1 MERLPR
7 PAPWMLTALGAVA
20 WLVARPATPDLP
32 AHLYRAG
39 LVRDHGPGVW
49 ELGWL
54 SGHSLPGYS
63 VLVPILGAPLGP
75 EIVAAAAA
83 VVASWCFT
91 RLACG
96 HWEGTAGRVASWWLA
111 LALLSVLL
119 AGQLA
124 FAAGLA
130 PALGALL
137 LGAKG
142 RNPWAALLAAA
153 AILASPVAG
162 AFLLLAAAAWWLA
175 DRSRRAPLWIA
186 GGVIVPGLAIAI
198 AFPGEGYQPFSMS
211 SLVVSLAIGAF
222 LLLAPPAR
230 EREIRIGAALYLLAV
245 LSTLLIETPMGGNLV
260 RLGALF
266 GGPLAAG
273 ALWDERRTLL
283 YIAALPLLYWQWLAP
298 VRYVVREHGDAAI
311 DAAYFAPL
319 ERELEARTGGRPTR
333 VEVPFTAGHWE
344 TLHLPPRWPLA
355 RGWERQADIANN
367 GLFYRPG
374 LTGPRYRAWLEA
386 NAVSW
391 VALPDVPLD
400 PAGRQEADLLRAGR
414 VPGVREEWRSDD
426 WRLYRVLDPAPLAS
440 PPVAVTGIGPYEI
453 DLRATRPGRS
463 VVRARFSPYWRV
475 EGPASAGACVA
486 RAPGGWTEVA
496 FRRAGSARLAI
507 SLSPGRI
514 GATGPRCTG

>member
-1 MERLPR
+1 MSRLPR
-7 PAPWMLTALGAVA
+7 PAPWMLTAVGAVA
-20 WLVARPATPDLP
+20 WLVVRPPTPDLP

-39 LVRDHGPGVW
+39 LVRDHGPAVW
-49 ELGWL
+49 ENGWL
-54 SGHSLPGYS
+54 AGHSLPGYS
-63 VLVPILGAPLGP
+63 VLVPVLGAPLGP
-75 EIVAAAAA
+75 ALVAAVA
-83 VVASWCFT
+83 VVVAAWCFE

-96 HWEGTAGRVASWWLA
+96 HWEGTAGQLSAWWLA
-111 LALLSVLL
+111 AALLSVLL

-124 FAAGLA
+124 FAVALA
-130 PALGALL
+130 PGLGALL
-137 LGAKG
+137 AGARG
-142 RNPWAALLAAA
+142 RGPWAALLGAATL
-153 AILASPVAG
+153 LASPVAG
-162 AFLLLAAAAWWLA
+162 AFLLLATAAWWLA
-175 DRSRRAPLWIA
+175 DRTRRAPLWIA
-186 GGVIVPGLAIAI
+186 AGVAVPALAIAV
-198 AFPGEGYQPFSMS
+198 AFPATGYQPFSTS
-211 SLVVSLAIGAF
+211 SLLVSLAIGAF
-222 LLLAPPAR
+222 LAAAVPGD
-230 EREIRIGAALYLLAV
+230 EREIRIGALLYVAV
-245 LSTLLIETPMGGNLV
+245 LLSTLLVDTPLGGNLV

-273 ALWDERRTLL
+273 ALWEQRRLVL
-283 YIAALPLLYWQWLAP
+283 GLAALPLLYWQWLGP
-298 VRYVVREHGDAAI
+298 VRYVAREQGDPAV
-311 DAAYFAPL
+311 DASYFAPL
-319 ERELEARTGGRPTR
+319 ERELQARTGGRPAR
-333 VEVPFTAGHWE
+333 IEVPFTAGHWE

-374 LTGPRYRAWLEA
+374 LTGPRYRAWLGA

-426 WRLYRVLDPAPLAS
+426 WRLYRVLDPTPLAS

-453 DLRATRPGRS
+453 GLSAARPGRS

-486 RAPGGWTEVA
+486 RAPGGWTEVT

>member
-20 WLVARPATPDLP
+20 WLVVRPATPDLP

-39 LVRDHGPGVW
+39 LVRDHGPSVW

-91 RLACG
+91 RLARG
-96 HWEGTAGRVASWWLA
+96 HWEGTAGQLASWWLA

-162 AFLLLAAAAWWLA
+162 AFLLLAAVAWWLA
-175 DRSRRAPLWIA
+175 DRSGRAPLWIA

-198 AFPGEGYQPFSMS
+198 AFPGEGYQPFSTS
-211 SLVVSLAIGAF
+211 SLLVSLAIGA
-222 LLLAPPAR
+222 LLLVAPPAR

-245 LSTLLIETPMGGNLV
+245 LSTLVIETPMGGNLV

-298 VRYVVREHGDAAI
+298 VRYVVREHGDPAI

-319 ERELEARTGGRPTR
+319 ERQLEARTAGRPTR

-344 TLHLPPRWPLA
+344 YLHLPPRWPLA
-355 RGWERQADIANN
+355 RGWERQADIARNR
-367 GLFYRPG
+367 LFYEGR
-374 LTGPRYRAWLEA
+374 LTGPAYRAWLDE
-386 NAVSW
+386 NAVDW
-391 VALPDVPLD
+391 VAVPDVPLD
-400 PAGRQEADLLRAGR
+400 PAGRDEAALLERGQ
-414 VPGVREEWRSDD
+414 VPGLREAWSGNG
-426 WRLYRVLDPAPLAS
+426 WRLFRVTKPRPLAS
-440 PPVAVTGIGPYEI
+440 PPATVTALAPYSVS
-453 DLRATRPGRS
+453 LRFSRPGVS
-463 VVRARFSPYWRV
+463 TVRVRFSPYWKP
-475 EGPASAGACVA
+475 EGAAAGGACVS
-486 RAPGGWTEVA
+486 RAPGGWTRVSS
-496 FRRAGSARLAI
+496 RRAGPLRLRI
-507 SLSPGRI
+507 TFSPGRI
-514 GATGPRCTG
+514 GASGPRCSG